1 MKNSEV
7 SFTILLPTY
16 NEKENIQ
23 IYIPELLKISKAIS
37 NTFEILIVDDNSPDQ
52 TWKIVQNIAKSETSV
67 KCIHRIGEKG
77 LSSAILT
84 GIIQAKYP
92 LVIVMDAD
100 RQHDESIIPQMIQA
114 SKEYDLV
121 IGSRKVK
128 GGDYGSM
135 PKIRRMMSKFADKVA
150 NLILPIPAQDSMSGF
165 FLIHKDIITNQI
177 SILNPKGFK
186 ILMEILFKIKDLKI
200 LEIGYKFRN
209 RTLGSTKLSSGVI
222 IEYFISLIEMRFNF
236 KIDPT
241 WIKYSLVGLLGIVTN
256 IVFQALSMR
265 FFQGDFI
272 YQNNSDFTIPSIAV
286 LIGFEISLIQNF
298 ILNSFWT
305 FPASKSLGKRL
316 FQFIKFEFISILG
329 FIIQISI
336 WGFLLTLYHS
346 LIQNQSLY
354 ATYLFNFIGILIAYL
369 FNYFSNIHLTWSKE

>member
-1 MKNSEV
+1 MNNSDI
-7 SFTILLPTY
+7 SFSILLPTY

-23 IYIPELLKISKAIS
+23 IYIPELLKISKSIS

-52 TWKIVQNIAKSETSV
+52 TWKIVQNIAKSEKSV
-67 KCIHRIGEKG
+67 RCIHRIGEKG

-84 GIIQAKYP
+84 GILDAKYP

-114 SKEYDLV
+114 SEKYDLV

-135 PKIRRMMSKFADKVA
+135 PKIRQIMSKFADKVA
-150 NLILPIPAQDSMSGF
+150 NFILPIPAQDSMSGF
-165 FLIHKDIITNQI
+165 FLIHKDIITNHI
-177 SILNPKGFK
+177 NILNPKGFK
-186 ILMEILFKIKDLKI
+186 ILMEILFKIKNLNI
-200 LEIGYKFRN
+200 LEIGYRFRN
-209 RTLGSTKLSSGVI
+209 RTFGSTKLSSGVV
-222 IEYFISLIEMRFNF
+222 IEYFLSLIEMRINF
-236 KIDPT
+236 KINPT
-241 WIKYSLVGLLGIVTN
+241 WIKYSLVGLLGIFTN
-256 IVFQALSMR
+256 IIFQAISLR
-265 FFQGDFI
+265 IFQGDFI

-305 FPASKSLGKRL
+305 FPGSMSIRKRI

-346 LIQNQSLY
+346 LIQIQSLY
-354 ATYLFNFIGILIAYL
+354 ATYVCNFIGIIIAYI
-369 FNYFSNIHLTWSKE
+369 FNYFSNIHLTWNKE